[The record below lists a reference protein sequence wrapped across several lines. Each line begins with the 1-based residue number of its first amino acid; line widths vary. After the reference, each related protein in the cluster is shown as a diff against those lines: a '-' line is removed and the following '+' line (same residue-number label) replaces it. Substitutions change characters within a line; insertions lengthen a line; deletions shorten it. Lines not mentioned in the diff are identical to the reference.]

1 MRFVRLAYIEKSTDI
16 IDRLYYAWCAV
27 FIARIWSAS
36 LEKADLHDL
45 EQEVLDL
52 LPSKSTKSISKR
64 NLFITIQ
71 SLFSLEINAH
81 SLTYLIILV
90 AEKKITNEALQVIF
104 NSQICES
111 YFRAARSMS
120 GAFSSVVNFSV
131 NEFLHRTS
139 KLSVLQD
146 IKFTSE
152 LNLNSLIFP
161 KHHKLWRRTSPSF
174 FTSTTSSITEKIIE
188 DTVFSA
194 YIEASQ
200 ILTGCNLSIL
210 NPLAQMISFD
220 EVNHLAFQKLARSK
234 QKMSNTQSFQW
245 SNDNQESDD
254 DDEDE
259 ENESGISNNSYI
271 QHPDNEQTDDDHDDS
286 LTDIE
291 DSDPSIIPNV
301 SRSTISGMRI
311 FDSIDNSKSESFF
324 RVKINNQEKFMHKQT
339 ATWYLSK
346 NNIKL
351 SSDRLKRVQSQK

>member
-27 FIARIWSAS
+27 FITRIWSAS
-36 LEKADLHDL
+36 LEKADLQDIK
-45 EQEVLDL
+45 QTVSSL
-52 LPSKSTKSISKR
+52 LPSKSMKSISKR
-64 NLFITIQ
+64 NLFITVQ
-71 SLFSLEINAH
+71 TLFSLELNAH
-81 SLTYLIILV
+81 SLTYLLLLV
-90 AEKKITNEALQVIF
+90 AEKKVTEEALQVIF
-104 NSQICES
+104 NSQVCES

-131 NEFLHRTS
+131 NEFLHRAS

-146 IKFTSE
+146 IKCASE
-152 LNLNSLIFP
+152 LNLNNLIFP

-200 ILTGCNLSIL
+200 ILTDCNLSIL
-210 NPLAQMISFD
+210 NPFDKMISFD
-220 EVNHLAFQKLARSK
+220 EVNRLAFQKLARSK

-254 DDEDE
+254 DDDG
-259 ENESGISNNSYI
+259 ENESDGSNNSYV
-271 QHPDNEQTDDDHDDS
+271 QPPDNEQTDDDES
-286 LTDIE
+286 LTDIDE
-291 DSDPSIIPNV
+291 SDPCIIPNV
-301 SRSTISGMRI
+301 TSSTIRGMRI
-311 FDSIDNSKSESFF
+311 FDSIDNSQSESFF
-324 RVKINNQEKFMHKQT
+324 RVKINDQEKFIHKQT

-346 NNIKL
+346 NNVKL

>member
-27 FIARIWSAS
+27 FIIRIWSAS
-36 LEKADLHDL
+36 LEKADPHDV
-45 EQEVLDL
+45 EQTVSNL
-52 LPSKSTKSISKR
+52 LPSKSMKSFSKR
-64 NLFITIQ
+64 NLFITVQ
-71 SLFSLEINAH
+71 TLFSLEINAH
-81 SLTYLIILV
+81 SLTYLLLLV
-90 AEKKITNEALQVIF
+90 AEKKVTNEALQVIF

-131 NEFLHRTS
+131 NEFLHRAS

-146 IKFTSE
+146 IKCASE
-152 LNLNSLIFP
+152 LNLNNLIFP

-210 NPLAQMISFD
+210 NPFDNMISFD
-220 EVNHLAFQKLARSK
+220 EVNRLAFQKLARSK

-254 DDEDE
+254 DDDDDEEDE
-259 ENESGISNNSYI
+259 SDGTNNSYV
-271 QHPDNEQTDDDHDDS
+271 QPPDNEQTDDDES
-286 LTDIE
+286 LTDIDE
-291 DSDPSIIPNV
+291 SDPCIISNV
-301 SRSTISGMRI
+301 TSSTIRGMRI
-311 FDSIDNSKSESFF
+311 FDSINNNQSESFF
-324 RVKINNQEKFMHKQT
+324 RVKINGQEKFIHKQT